1 MSYIKRLS
9 RLLLLVSLLC
19 VGSCTTEWE
28 KTGGDD
34 IHTEQPNNPNNGDSN
49 DEGTNEEENNNEDNT
64 PSEGNDSKEDENE
77 GKEGSEGNEENTD
90 PDDPDAPE
98 ADDPNQDEGGNDEG
112 DDNEGG
118 SDIGGEPV
126 PDADLSITA
135 WNGEWASDRGY
146 DVVGSD
152 KDFYHELNTFS
163 NRVVVTYNGNSA
175 SVESSNS
182 SIKSYI
188 TGAYVGLDMTSVSGV
203 EVIVTGK
210 SSDGGLKIYSENKY
224 KLTLNGVDL
233 TSKRGPAINSQ
244 AGRRV
249 YLHLGDGTTN
259 RLTDCTSYQDD
270 HYTMTGSANE
280 DRKGA
285 LFTEGHIILSGYGA
299 LVVAGKY
306 KHAIVTDGYYYQRPG
321 STVAVTEAAKNGIH
335 VKGDSDDAIGAYIA
349 GGLIYA
355 NVASTAGKGLKC
367 DMDIVV
373 AGGKFNMT
381 TSGNATYDSDDKD
394 TSSASCLK
402 SDTNINIKGGT
413 LNLQSSGTG
422 GKGIS
427 ADADIIFDGGNINIS
442 TTGGQYKYSSQLTSS
457 PKGVRADGNITIN
470 GGKLNISVTGKSEG
484 SEGFESKN
492 TITINGGDLIINA
505 YDDAMNASKA
515 INVNGGRVYAQ
526 ATNNDGIDSNGT
538 ITIND
543 GLFIGIGAGNP
554 EGGIDVDSNTL
565 YINGGYVL
573 GIGGGMMG
581 KPATSSK
588 QYSVVYGGASV
599 TSGQRIALL
608 DASNNLLFSFES
620 PITMSATV
628 CFSTPDIAN
637 GATYTVASGGTVS
650 NYSENWQGW
659 YYGGSWSGGS
669 TLTTFTPSSVVTSI
683 GSSSGGP
690 GGGGGGWPGGGG
702 GNRPW

>member
-1 MSYIKRLS
+1 M
-9 RLLLLVSLLC
+9 
-19 VGSCTTEWE
+19 EWE
-28 KTGGDD
+28 QTGGDE
-34 IHTEQPNNPNNGDSN
+34 IPTEQPNNPSEGDN
-49 DEGTNEEENNNEDNT
+49 TGEDANEEENNNEDGT
-64 PSEGNDSKEDENE
+64 PSDDNDSKEDENNN
-77 GKEGSEGNEENTD
+77 EGNEGGEEGEEGEEGDDANTD
-90 PDDPDAPE
+90 PEEPNGDDTNN
-98 ADDPNQDEGGNDEG
+98 DDSNTDEGGNNNDV
-112 DDNEGG
+112 
-118 SDIGGEPV
+118 EPA

-135 WNGEWASDRGY
+135 WNGEWANDHGSDT
-146 DVVGSD
+146 VGSD
-152 KDFYHELNTFS
+152 KDFFYELNTFS
-163 NRVVVTYNGNSA
+163 NRVVVTYNGTSA
-175 SVESSNS
+175 TVTSNNS
-182 SIKSYI
+182 SIKSHI
-188 TGAYVGLDMTSVSGV
+188 IGAYVALDMTNVSGV
-203 EVIVTGK
+203 EVVVNGK
-210 SSDGGLKIYSENKY
+210 SSDGGLKIYSDNKY

-244 AGRRV
+244 SGKRI
-249 YLHLGDGTTN
+249 YLHLANGTTN
-259 RLTDCTSYQDD
+259 RLTDCATYLDD
-270 HYTMTGSANE
+270 HYTMTGSIDE

-285 LFTEGHIILSGYGA
+285 FFAEGHIIVSGYGA

-321 STVAVTEAAKNGIH
+321 STVAVTEAVKNGIH

-349 GGLIYA
+349 GGMIYA
-355 NVASTAGKGLKC
+355 NVSSTAGKGLKC

-373 AGGKFNMT
+373 AGGKFNIT
-381 TSGNATYDSDDKD
+381 TSGNATYDSEDKD

-427 ADADIIFDGGNINIS
+427 ADANIIFDGGNINIS

-484 SEGFESKN
+484 SEGLESKD

-505 YDDAMNASKA
+505 YDDGMNASKA
-515 INVNGGRVYAQ
+515 LNVNGGRVYAQ

-599 TSGQRIALL
+599 TSGQQIALL
-608 DASNNLLFSFES
+608 DSSSNLLFSFES

-628 CFSTPDIAN
+628 CFSTPDIKSDS
-637 GATYTVASGGTVS
+637 TYTVSSGGSVS

-659 YYGGSWSGGS
+659 YYGGTWSGGS
-669 TLTTFTPSSVVTSI
+669 QLTTFTPSSVVTSI
-683 GSSSGGP
+683 GSSSGGGP
-690 GGGGGGWPGGGG
+690 GGGGGWPGGGG
-702 GNRPW
+702 NRPW

>member
-1 MSYIKRLS
+1 M
-9 RLLLLVSLLC
+9 
-19 VGSCTTEWE
+19 GSCTMEWE
-28 KTGGDD
+28 ENGGDQTP
-34 IHTEQPNNPNNGDSN
+34 TEQPNTPNKGDNSAEN
-49 DEGTNEEENNNEDNT
+49 ENEEENDNEDNT
-64 PSEGNDSKEDENE
+64 PSEGDNSEEENNDNNETTPPSGDENE
-77 GKEGSEGNEENTD
+77 NDDENGGENGDDNNNE
-90 PDDPDAPE
+90 
-98 ADDPNQDEGGNDEG
+98 EG
-112 DDNEGG
+112 DDNEDGY
-118 SDIGGEPV
+118 SGEPA

-135 WNGEWASDRGY
+135 WNGDWAT
-146 DVVGSD
+146 DVGNDAVGTD
-152 KDFYHELNTFS
+152 KDFFYELNTFS
-163 NRVVVTYNGNSA
+163 NTVVVTYNGSTA

-182 SIKSYI
+182 SIKSYV
-188 TGAYVGLDMTSVSGV
+188 TGAYIALDMTSVSGV
-203 EVIVTGK
+203 EVIVKGK

-244 AGRRV
+244 SGKRV
-249 YLHLGDGTTN
+249 YLHLSNGTTN
-259 RLTDCTSYQDD
+259 RLTDCATYGDD
-270 HYTMTGSANE
+270 HYTMAGSANE

-285 LFTEGHIILSGYGA
+285 LFTEGHIIVSGYGA

-321 STVAVTEAAKNGIH
+321 ATVAVTEAVKNGIH
-335 VKGDSDDAIGAYIA
+335 VKGDSDDAIGTKIA

-355 NVASTAGKGLKC
+355 TVSGTAGKGIKC
-367 DMDIVV
+367 DMDIEI
-373 AGGKFNMT
+373 AGGKLNIT
-381 TSGNATYDSDDKD
+381 TSGNATYDSEDKD

-402 SDTNINIKGGT
+402 SDTNIKIKGGK
-413 LNLQSSGTG
+413 LVLKSSGTG

-427 ADADIIFDGGNINIS
+427 SDADLIIDGGTIDIS

-457 PKGVRADGNITIN
+457 PKGIRADGNITIN
-470 GGKLNISVTGKSEG
+470 GGNLNISVTGKSEG
-484 SEGFESKN
+484 SEGLESKD
-492 TITINGGDLIINA
+492 TITFNGGDVIINA
-505 YDDAMNASKA
+505 YDDGINASKA
-515 INVNGGRVYAQ
+515 MIVNGGRVYAH

-538 ITIND
+538 ITING

-608 DASNNLLFSFES
+608 DASNNMLFSFES
-620 PITMSATV
+620 PITMSATL
-628 CFSTPDIAN
+628 CFSTPDIKS
-637 GATYTVASGGTVS
+637 GSTYTVASGGSVS
-650 NYSENWQGW
+650 NYSECWQGW
-659 YYGGSWSGGS
+659 YSDGTWSSGS

-683 GSSSGGP
+683 GSSSGGGP
-690 GGGGGGWPGGGG
+690 GGGGGWPGGGG
-702 GNRPW
+702 NRPW